1 MLARGGNRCLY
12 TRSGTTDQW
21 NNCRGNHRGL
31 GQSKGMGV
39 WFAAVVVFWFFVI
52 VVVVCFLIGNY
63 TERFTTAE
71 QKFKL
76 CLGLQEVGDL
86 AFTI

>member
-12 TRSGTTDQW
+12 TRGGTTDQW
-21 NNCRGNHRGL
+21 NNCRGHHRGL

-63 TERFTTAE
+63 TERFTTVE